1 MNTNVISQ
9 TMTAVAIPSLIITVF
24 AILCQ
29 WKILSKAGKPG
40 WFSIIPILNIISL
53 YQIADALKFLLI
65 QIVGSVVFS
74 VICNIKGDMFL
85 IGSFICLFAIIIS
98 SFALPL
104 KLAKRFNKGALFGIL
119 LMFLPI
125 IGYPMLAFGKSQYT
139 GKVETLQEDDP
150 RENTEEDDQEVPQ
163 EDNQEI
169 PEEEGDEEDLSEFTN
184 ENYVPEEEENID
196 STTEEENP
204 EIEDLDDKEFI
215 DPPVTI
221 QDEEEPQVV
230 DIDNEEDNSIE
241 EENDA
246 VDTIEQE
253 EVDEDDEQQ
262 DEDSELE
269 TKEIDF

>member
-1 MNTNVISQ
+1 MNQQVL
-9 TMTAVAIPSLIITVF
+9 MMAIPGIIISLLSIVC
-24 AILCQ
+24 L
-29 WKILSKAGKPG
+29 WKIFVKAGKPG
-40 WFSIIPILNIISL
+40 WFSIIPVFDFITL
-53 YQIADALKFLLI
+53 YQIADAI
-65 QIVGSVVFS
+65 IVLVVELVAAVVFS
-74 VICNIKGDMFL
+74 RICTIENDICL
-85 IGSFICLFAIIIS
+85 IGSFVCLFITIVT
-98 SFALPL
+98 SFIFPI
-104 KLAKRFNKGALFGIL
+104 KLSKKFGKGIGFAIL
-119 LMFLPI
+119 LILFPI
-125 IGYPMLAFGKSQYT
+125 IGYPMLAFGKSQYI
-139 GKVETLQEDDP
+139 GKAEPQED
-150 RENTEEDDQEVPQ
+150 TE
-163 EDNQEI
+163 EDNQEVLQDENEI
-169 PEEEGDEEDLSEFTN
+169 KPQDEIEDLDNETEEDLSEFTN
-184 ENYVPEEEENID
+184 ENYVPEEDEENNNLP
-196 STTEEENP
+196 TEEENT